1 MAHPQVQ
8 FTKCLLNELNKQKSQ
23 CTIFY
28 KAHFIL
34 KQSCEFLV
42 NIGSQD
48 PCRYQNPCILK
59 PHIWPCRIQVYKK
72 LALPICRFCI
82 PWILYFWSA
91 FGCRCETYG
100 YGGGGARGQLYWK
113 KSTCK
118 WTNAALTCTV
128 QGSTIYLFCVP
139 NKIWIRIS
147 KEKSFKQNYKEA
159 PFYELTFLNHQ

>member
-139 NKIWIRIS
+139 NKICIRIS